1 MCCKTPRQNKLAH
14 DLCFVYGTCFVFV
27 INFKLILS
35 ALEVSWNGN

>member
-27 INFKLILS
+27 IKLILL
-35 ALEVSWNGN
+35 ALEVSWNDH